1 MSSNAGN
8 EPENAVDLVVGG
20 ARLIATC
27 DDERREIAGGYVAV
41 HDGRIVA
48 VGTGPEPRSRRRI
61 DASGCLV
68 TPGLV
73 NTHHH
78 FWQNLTRAFRPMT
91 TTDFLG
97 WLGALYPLWSKVDA
111 EAIFVS
117 TQVALAELALSGCTT
132 TSDHLYLQPPDQPSL
147 VEVEILAARE
157 MGLRFHATRGS
168 VDRGQKHGSPMPDH
182 MLERVDHVLSDSER
196 LVSKFHERDAGARVQ
211 VALGPHSVF
220 AASSELMRQTALLAE
235 TLDVRLH
242 THLSGDSADEAY
254 CLALHGCRP
263 VEWFEALGWSSPRT
277 WVAHCFFPNDA
288 ELTRLGAC
296 GVGVAHCATAGLLMG
311 VGVAPI
317 PELMRAGSP
326 VGLGVDGSSNSDS
339 SSLWL
344 EARMAMIANRFR
356 SGPAA
361 FSARDALWLATRG
374 GARCL
379 GRDGELGVLRPGANA
394 DLCVW
399 PQIGVAFAGAVSD
412 PISAWLR
419 CGPAAPRDVLVAGES
434 IVGGGQLVRPGLDEL
449 LRRHERVAR
458 KLQAC

>member
-1 MSSNAGN
+1 MSSNAAD
-8 EPENAVDLVVGG
+8 EPDVDLVVGG

-41 HDGRIVA
+41 RDGRIVS
-48 VGTGPEPRSRRRI
+48 VGAGAEPRARRRI

-78 FWQNLTRAFRPMT
+78 FWQNLTRAYRPMT

-147 VEVEILAARE
+147 VEIEILAARE

-182 MLERVDHVLSDSER
+182 MLERIDHVLADSER
-196 LVSKFHERDAGARVQ
+196 LVGKYHERDSGAKVQ

-263 VEWFEALGWSSPRT
+263 VEWFESLGWASART

-326 VGLGVDGSSNSDS
+326 VGLGVDGSSNSDA

-379 GRDGELGVLRPGANA
+379 GRDGELGVLQIGANA

-399 PQIGVAFAGAVSD
+399 PQTGVAFAGAVSD

-419 CGPAAPRDVLVAGES
+419 CGPAAPRDVLVAGEAVVFGS
-434 IVGGGQLVRPGLDEL
+434 ELVRPGLDEL